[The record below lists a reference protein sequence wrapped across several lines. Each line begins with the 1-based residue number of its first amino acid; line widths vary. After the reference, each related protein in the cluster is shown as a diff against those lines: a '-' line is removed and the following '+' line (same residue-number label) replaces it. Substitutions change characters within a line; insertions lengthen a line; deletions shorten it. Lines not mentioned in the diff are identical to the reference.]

1 MREAHHDDAFAGA
14 ALLIETGA
22 GIEAPLRCKDAQSK
36 AKSEAK
42 PDGRN
47 GRKQSMNESTSATKA
62 GFPLPFAG
70 NIEAPDLEPSV
81 APADDEAELV
91 ACAKAGEALA
101 FEKLVNRYE
110 RRIYRLAR
118 NITQSHEDAEDVT
131 QEAFLKSFKHLAEF
145 QGNSRF
151 YTWLVR
157 ITVNQALMKLR
168 KRRPNQV
175 SLDSPVENDEDLL
188 PREVEDW
195 GPSPE
200 EQYSQKQ
207 LAAIL
212 SEAIAQLE
220 APFRA
225 VFQLH
230 DVENLSTLETA
241 QALGLSVPS
250 VKSRLLRARLKLRKH
265 LNKYFRRGTDSR
277 KESGNNPVF
286 A

>member
-1 MREAHHDDAFAGA
+1 MG
-14 ALLIETGA
+14 IETLPRG
-22 GIEAPLRCKDAQSK
+22 KSAQLPAK
-36 AKSEAK
+36 AS
-42 PDGRN
+42 GRN
-47 GRKQSMNESTSATKA
+47 GSEQPADKSAA
-62 GFPLPFAG
+62 S
-70 NIEAPDLEPSV
+70 IEADFSLLLTGNTGVSDSEPS
-81 APADDEAELV
+81 APAVDDEAELV
-91 ACAKAGEALA
+91 ARAKAGEALA
-101 FEKLVNRYE
+101 FEKLVNLYE

-118 NITQSHEDAEDVT
+118 NITQNHEDAEDVT
-131 QEAFLKSFKHLAEF
+131 QEAFLKAFKNLAEF

-157 ITVNQALMKLR
+157 IAMNQALMKLR
-168 KRRPNQV
+168 KRRPNHF
-175 SLDSPVENDEDLL
+175 SLDAPVENDEDLL
-188 PREVEDW
+188 PREIEDW

-200 EQYSQKQ
+200 QQYSQKQ

-225 VFQLH
+225 VFQLR

-241 QALGLSVPS
+241 QALGISVPS

-265 LNKYFRRGTDSR
+265 LNKYFRRGAENQKKSG
-277 KESGNNPVF
+277 ESPAF

>member
-1 MREAHHDDAFAGA
+1 MQEARQLDGPAGN
-14 ALLIETGA
+14 ALTKTGA
-22 GIEAPLRCKDAQSK
+22 GFEALLRPKTAGK
-36 AKSEAK
+36 AKVN
-42 PDGRN
+42 DRN
-47 GRKQSMNESTSATKA
+47 GREQSMNKSAFSIEV
-62 GFPLPFAG
+62 GFSSSFTGSL
-70 NIEAPDLEPSV
+70 EAADPEPSILL
-81 APADDEAELV
+81 PDDEGDLV
-91 ACAKAGEALA
+91 ARAKAGEALA

-118 NITQSHEDAEDVT
+118 NITQNHEDAEDVT
-131 QEAFLKSFKHLAEF
+131 QEAFLKSFKNLAEF

-157 ITVNQALMKLR
+157 IAVNQALMKLR
-168 KRRPNQV
+168 RRRPNHV
-175 SLDSPVENDEDLL
+175 SLDSPVENDDDLL

-220 APFRA
+220 APFRI
-225 VFQLH
+225 VFQLR

-241 QALGLSVPS
+241 QALGITVPS

-265 LNKYFRRGTDSR
+265 LNRYFRRGANSR
-277 KESGNNPVF
+277 KESGENPAV

>member
-1 MREAHHDDAFAGA
+1 METGPGIK
-14 ALLIETGA
+14 ALLRHKPAESGPKQVKPDGWNGRELSTYESAASLEA
-22 GIEAPLRCKDAQSK
+22 GLRPPFERPIEAP
-36 AKSEAK
+36 E
-42 PDGRN
+42 P
-47 GRKQSMNESTSATKA
+47 
-62 GFPLPFAG
+62 
-70 NIEAPDLEPSV
+70 EPSV
-81 APADDEAELV
+81 PPPDDEAELV
-91 ACAKAGEALA
+91 ARAKAGEALA
-101 FEKLVNRYE
+101 FEELVNRYE

-168 KRRPNQV
+168 KRRHNQV
-175 SLDSPVENDEDLL
+175 SLDNPVENDEDLL

-200 EQYSQKQ
+200 EQYNQKQ

-220 APFRA
+220 EPFRI
-225 VFQLH
+225 VFQLR

-241 QALGLSVPS
+241 QALGISVPS
-250 VKSRLLRARLKLRKH
+250 VKSRLLRARLRLRKH
-265 LNKYFRRGTDSR
+265 LNKYFRRTADSR
-277 KESGNNPVF
+277 KKSGDSPVF

>member
-1 MREAHHDDAFAGA
+1 MQEARQNDRFTGA
-14 ALLIETGA
+14 ALLMQTRPWIE
-22 GIEAPLRCKDAQSK
+22 PLVRSK
-36 AKSEAK
+36 AADPQAK
-42 PDGRN
+42 AEGRN
-47 GRKQSMNESTSATKA
+47 GRELSMGESAASLQA
-62 GFPLPFAG
+62 GFRSPFEG
-70 NIEAPDLEPSV
+70 DSKAPDPEPSV
-81 APADDEAELV
+81 LPLDDEAELV
-91 ACAKAGEALA
+91 TRAKAGEAQA

-118 NITQSHEDAEDVT
+118 NITQNHEDAEDVT
-131 QEAFLKSFKHLAEF
+131 QEAFLNSFKHLAEF
-145 QGNSRF
+145 EGNSRF

-175 SLDSPVENDEDLL
+175 SLDSPAENDEDLL

-200 EQYSQKQ
+200 EQYNQKQ

-212 SEAIAQLE
+212 CEAIAQLE
-220 APFRA
+220 APFRI
-225 VFQLH
+225 VFQLR

-241 QALGLSVPS
+241 QALGISVPS

-265 LNKYFRRGTDSR
+265 LNKYFRRGT
-277 KESGNNPVF
+277 SGRTMSGSSPAF

>member
-1 MREAHHDDAFAGA
+1 MDKSASA
-14 ALLIETGA
+14 
-22 GIEAPLRCKDAQSK
+22 IEA
-36 AKSEAK
+36 
-42 PDGRN
+42 
-47 GRKQSMNESTSATKA
+47 
-62 GFPLPFAG
+62 GFSLLFTG
-70 NIEAPDLEPSV
+70 NIGVPDLEPSV
-81 APADDEAELV
+81 PPEDDEAHLV
-91 ACAKAGEALA
+91 ARAKVGEALA

-118 NITQSHEDAEDVT
+118 NITQNHEDAEDVT
-131 QEAFLKSFKHLAEF
+131 QEAFLKSFKNLAEF

-157 ITVNQALMKLR
+157 IAVNQALMKLR
-168 KRRPNQV
+168 KRRPNHV
-175 SLDSPVENDEDLL
+175 SLDSPLENDDDLL

-220 APFRA
+220 APFRI
-225 VFQLH
+225 VFQLR

-241 QALGLSVPS
+241 QALGITVPS

-265 LNKYFRRGTDSR
+265 LNKYFRHSADSR
-277 KESGNNPVF
+277 RKSGESPAV

>member
-1 MREAHHDDAFAGA
+1 LNNMQEAGQHGGVAGT
-14 ALLIETGA
+14 ALLMKTSA
-22 GIEAPLRCKDAQSK
+22 QLDALLRPKAAAQSK
-36 AKSEAK
+36 A
-42 PDGRN
+42 DGRS
-47 GRKQSMNESTSATKA
+47 GREQSIGESPSAIEA
-62 GFPLPFAG
+62 ELSSPFAG
-70 NIEAPDLEPSV
+70 GLKSPDSEPV
-81 APADDEAELV
+81 PLPDDEADLV
-91 ACAKAGEALA
+91 AQAKAGEALA

-131 QEAFLKSFKHLAEF
+131 QEAFLNSFKHLAEF
-145 QGNSRF
+145 EGNSRF

-175 SLDSPVENDEDLL
+175 SLDSPLENDDDLL

-207 LAAIL
+207 LASIL
-212 SEAIAQLE
+212 SEAISQLE
-220 APFRA
+220 APFRI
-225 VFQLH
+225 VFQLR
-230 DVENLSTLETA
+230 DVEDLSTLETA
-241 QALGLSVPS
+241 QVLGISVPS

-265 LNKYFRRGTDSR
+265 LNKYFRVGAGSR
-277 KESGNNPVF
+277 KKSAGIP
-286 A
+286 ASA